1 MSDGSSSVAKYRLFL
16 AIADELSCKCPT
28 TRKNGGQSNRAR
40 KDQDMF
46 TILFFLIALLSEVV
60 GTVAGFGS
68 SVFFVPLAGLFFDF
82 HQVLVLTSI
91 LHVFSNAAK
100 LLFFGKDVRFR
111 LLVLLGLPSVA
122 AVILGAYLS
131 TKLEFKFDELILGGF
146 LIVFSIFFFWKP
158 TARISRTKFSAI
170 SAGGVAG
177 FLAGLIGT
185 GGALR
190 GLALA
195 AFDLEKGVF
204 VATSAGIDSG
214 VDLSR
219 MIIYL
224 RNGYLAPNSLG
235 YIAGLLL
242 IAFVGSYLGKITLR
256 KIQQR
261 HFRKIVLG
269 FVFVIGLITLGRALV
284 K

>member
-1 MSDGSSSVAKYRLFL
+1 
-16 AIADELSCKCPT
+16 
-28 TRKNGGQSNRAR
+28 
-40 KDQDMF
+40 MF
-46 TILFFLIALLSEVV
+46 TVLFFLIALLSEIV

-68 SVFFVPLAGLFFDF
+68 SVFFVPLASFFFDF
-82 HQVLVLTSI
+82 HQVLALTSI

-100 LLFFGKDVRFR
+100 LVLFGKHVRLR
-111 LLVLLGLPSVA
+111 LLLLLGIPSVA

-131 TKLEFKFDELILGGF
+131 TKLELKFDQLILGLF
-146 LIVFSIFFFWKP
+146 LITFSMFFLWNP
-158 TARISRTKFSAI
+158 TAKVSATKLTAI

-177 FLAGLIGT
+177 FMAGLIGT

-214 VDLSR
+214 VDFSR

-224 RNGYLAPNSLG
+224 RSGYLAPNSLV
-235 YIAGLLL
+235 YIIGLLI
-242 IAFVGSYLGKITLR
+242 IAFVGSYLGKLTLGR
-256 KIQQR
+256 IDQKY
-261 HFRKIVLG
+261 FRKIVLG
-269 FVFVIGLITLGRALV
+269 FVLLIGLITLGRAINDLIR
-284 K
+284 